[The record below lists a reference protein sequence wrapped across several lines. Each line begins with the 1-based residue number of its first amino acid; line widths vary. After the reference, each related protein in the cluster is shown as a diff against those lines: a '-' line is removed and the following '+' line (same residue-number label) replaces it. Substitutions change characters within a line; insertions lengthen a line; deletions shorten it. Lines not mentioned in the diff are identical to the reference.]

1 MSHSI
6 KDINTLIC
14 ATLCGSDLEG
24 HPRLKVN
31 MTKLKSIHRF
41 LSMNNNII
49 PVCLAN
55 TVSKISALCH
65 LMVLLIP

>member
-6 KDINTLIC
+6 KDINTLIY

-31 MTKLKSIHRF
+31 MPKLKSIHRF
-41 LSMNNNII
+41 LSMNNNI